1 MLCTLCR
8 TSKIQYGTLCGDC
21 TLTTRDHLARLPRMW
36 EDLEDWLTPEV
47 RGITQYG
54 GRASKTEAPM
64 PLDGDVLSLRGPGGI
79 VGVLEDWHAA
89 VRHARALPELPT
101 PGALPRRVHAAADR
115 LAAHIH
121 FIALWEQG
129 PTLALEI
136 HRLVER
142 VKDVLEPGRHDDK
155 PTLLGTCIAVDPSGV
170 VCGAELYADMTRTVQ
185 CDWCLCLY
193 PPSQWLQLRALQPG
207 RGATAEFPAP
217 PAPAR
222 ETEEIAA

>member
-1 MLCTLCR
+1 MRCTLCH
-8 TSKIQYGTLCGDC
+8 TSELKHGTLCGDC
-21 TLTTRDHLARLPRMW
+21 TLATRDNLTRLPRMW
-36 EDLEDWLTPEV
+36 DDLEDYLTPGV
-47 RGITQYG
+47 RGLTQYG
-54 GRASKTEAPM
+54 GRASKVEAPL

-79 VGVLEDWHAA
+79 VGVLEDWHAG
-89 VRHARALPELPT
+89 VRDARALPELPT
-101 PGALPRRVHAAADR
+101 TGALVRRVHAAAGA
-115 LAAHIH
+115 LVAHIH

-129 PTLALEI
+129 PLLALEI

-142 VKDVLEPGRHDDK
+142 VRDVLEPGRHDDK

-207 RGATAEFPAP
+207 RRATAGLPDP
-217 PAPAR
+217 SAPAR
-222 ETEEIAA
+222 QTEAIAA